1 MFFTIVWSDS
11 YKKTLFYKFGEL
23 LSAIILAIILQALSH
38 FLGVWNNGIPL
49 NETLPDM
56 TEEFYQGAIRIL
68 FSSINV
74 TQALALLITP
84 FAIWGPLR
92 NNRLTLPIRLQ
103 AINQSAARALMVVLE
118 LSVDVCKLLNYYFP
132 QKKKKQ
138 MLCPNHFWQS
148 IEEVSKWIGPLHAL
162 AQFSQ
167 LMISISRFFAVSFE
181 GRYFETALR
190 LPYLQLLIPYLY
202 CYTYYYL
209 DLLFNEEQLQPWA
222 FLKEQADYFPYF
234 LQLSFDYMVY
244 RKMKMVK
251 HAGKKVSRA
260 EALLLIQMVANSICV
275 IISWYVQTFL
285 QAIVS
290 LYFGPTTYWFIT
302 NFGATLHMIMFEFG
316 IM

>member
-23 LSAIILAIILQALSH
+23 LSAIILAIILQVLSH
-38 FLGVWNNGIPL
+38 FLDVWNNGIPL
-49 NETLPDM
+49 DETLPDI

-74 TQALALLITP
+74 
-84 FAIWGPLR
+84 
-92 NNRLTLPIRLQ
+92 
-103 AINQSAARALMVVLE
+103 
-118 LSVDVCKLLNYYFP
+118 
-132 QKKKKQ
+132 
-138 MLCPNHFWQS
+138 
-148 IEEVSKWIGPLHAL
+148 
-162 AQFSQ
+162 
-167 LMISISRFFAVSFE
+167 
-181 GRYFETALR
+181 
-190 LPYLQLLIPYLY
+190 
-202 CYTYYYL
+202 
-209 DLLFNEEQLQPWA
+209 
-222 FLKEQADYFPYF
+222 
-234 LQLSFDYMVY
+234 
-244 RKMKMVK
+244 VK

-316 IM
+316 IILIDAIFLQGKREKSKKKKGSQSVSAVSNTVSTKISNFSKTSKISRK